1 MISYSSLSSTIIV
14 LFFFKEGI
22 IAADLVLAYMGFVVL
37 PIIPISFNT
46 ACKITY
52 PIGQAITV
60 GVMIFLEAIFTPAL
74 AIISAKILEIDL
86 NGTFYLYISL
96 CALACLLVIPLKI
109 PETQKQASPNETDQS
124 VSIQ

>member
-1 MISYSSLSSTIIV
+1 MISSFATIIGILSRYFGFSSTQVSIFGLIFIVAGMIGSVIHSALIDKFQRHKLQLIVISYSSLSSTIIV

-52 PIGQAITV
+52 PIG
-60 GVMIFLEAIFTPAL
+60 
-74 AIISAKILEIDL
+74 
-86 NGTFYLYISL
+86 
-96 CALACLLVIPLKI
+96 
-109 PETQKQASPNETDQS
+109 
-124 VSIQ
+124 